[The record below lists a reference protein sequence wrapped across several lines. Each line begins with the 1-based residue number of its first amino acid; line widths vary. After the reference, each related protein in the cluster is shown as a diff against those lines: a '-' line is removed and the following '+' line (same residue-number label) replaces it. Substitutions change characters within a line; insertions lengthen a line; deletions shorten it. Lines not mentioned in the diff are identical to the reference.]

1 MLTTSD
7 STGAT
12 SPASLGG
19 DDTAPVQSLQH
30 GLLTL
35 HYGKHPATLADELH
49 SWLSESRCS
58 DVTLVCDRGVRLPAH
73 RLVLASA
80 SPLMKKVLEHG
91 SSEPKTSVFFPGIS
105 ATHMQHL
112 LDFLYTGQAYIQV
125 RQLPEGMLKT
135 TIFKIK
141 AHLN

>member
-1 MLTTSD
+1 MLTASD

-19 DDTAPVQSLQH
+19 EDAIPVQSLQH

-58 DVTLVCDRGVRLPAH
+58 DLTLICDRGVRLPAH
-73 RLVLASA
+73 RLVLAGY
-80 SPLMKKVLEHG
+80 SPLMKKVLEHAPP
-91 SSEPKTSVFFPGIS
+91 EPKTSVFFPEVS

-112 LDFLYTGQAYIQV
+112 LDFLYTGQAYVQV
-125 RQLPEGMLKT
+125 MQLQRVL
-135 TIFKIK
+135 FFS
-141 AHLN
+141 